1 MTEMQAHQGW
11 HGKHSTRLQFIFIF
25 SIFMAAALLF
35 SQQLILGRIL
45 LLQFGGV
52 PAVWLTALVV
62 FQIILLLAYMAVY
75 ALRDLPAYKQL
86 PLLAILLGAALAQ
99 HVFSDV
105 SYASAGDIN
114 PWRVA
119 WQVLS
124 VGGLSLFALSMAS
137 PLLQKIY
144 SHLPQNDAH
153 DPYHF
158 YSASNLGSLLGLMVV
173 PYVAEPVFGIHLSN
187 TLWGADFLFFALL
200 FLYCVRKKRFVDEV
214 PVSKADAVE
223 KPKAWPLLV
232 YSFLPAALSYGAT
245 SSLINDIAALP
256 LLTMLPLALYLLS
269 FVIAFNVKRGSA
281 SDYLTLATIAA
292 LLYAMAFITNVHR
305 LSSLADLGLV
315 LAAFFTAALYC
326 HRKLADERPATV
338 HLPYYYVMLA
348 LGGAL
353 GGFFNVF
360 IIPYIL
366 PLSYEFTIFLALIL
380 LLSAPQDWQNFRKPG
395 LRRLKIFAGIF
406 CVGILAFLLQTTTMR
421 NVFLHGALFI
431 SMALLVLWPA
441 FMGVFAMLAV
451 LCTLHLTP
459 PILSV
464 QRDFFGVKKV
474 SEDAFPPNL
483 MFHYLINGTTLH
495 GMQQYKPTITTEP
508 QTYYAWGSALGDVIK
523 DFHPRNVAAVG
534 MGAGTLAC
542 MPGKDAQLTFFE
554 IDPSVL
560 TIASTSFTYV
570 IECPPK
576 KVELGDARFTMEKS
590 NDSFDLIVLDA
601 FSSDAIPV
609 HLLTREAFAI
619 YEKHLNPG
627 GIILVHISN
636 RHLDLRPVL
645 AAAASEFGWSAG
657 YKRYDP
663 GKVPGLSPSKY
674 VLLTPDGAKIKQLQ
688 ADYPDWEELP
698 TSPQLPWTDDKILL
712 LPIIKFFHSSMQE

>member
-11 HGKHSTRLQFIFIF
+11 HGKHSRRLQFIFIF
-25 SIFMAAALLF
+25 TIFLGAALLF

-52 PAVWLTALVV
+52 PAVWLTALVA
-62 FQIILLLAYMAVY
+62 FQIILLLAYCAVY
-75 ALRDLPAYKQL
+75 FLRNLPAYKQL
-86 PLLAILLGAALAQ
+86 PLLAVLLGAALAQ
-99 HVFSDV
+99 HVFCDS
-105 SYASAGDIN
+105 SFAPAGDIT
-114 PWRVA
+114 PWHVAWRVI
-119 WQVLS
+119 S
-124 VGGLSLFALSMAS
+124 MGGLSLFALSMAS

-144 SHLPQNDAH
+144 SQLPQDDAQ

-158 YSASNLGSLLGLMVV
+158 YSASNLGSLLGLLLV
-173 PYVAEPVFGIHLSN
+173 PYMAEPLFGIRLSN
-187 TLWGADFLFFALL
+187 ALWGADFLLFALL
-200 FLYCVRKKRFVDEV
+200 FLYCARKKRFADEA
-214 PVSKADAVE
+214 PVERAVASE
-223 KPKAWPLLV
+223 KPQAWPLLL

-269 FVIAFNVKRGSA
+269 FVIAFNLKKGSA
-281 SDYLTLATIAA
+281 SGYLTLATIAA
-292 LLYAMAFITNVHR
+292 LLYALTFVMNAHR
-305 LSSLADLGLV
+305 LNSLADLGLV

-326 HRKLADERPATV
+326 HRKLAELRPATE

-348 LGGAL
+348 LGGAA

-360 IIPYIL
+360 VIPFLL
-366 PLSYEFTIFLALIL
+366 PQSYEFTLFLGATL
-380 LLSAPQDWQNFRKPG
+380 LLSWRQDWRNFRKPG
-395 LRRLKIFAGIF
+395 LRRLKIFAGVFFI
-406 CVGILAFLLQTTTMR
+406 GMLAFLFRAPTTH
-421 NVFLHGALFI
+421 NVFLHAGLFI

-441 FMGVFAMLAV
+441 FLGFFALLAV
-451 LCTLHLTP
+451 LATLHLTP
-459 PILSV
+459 PVLAV

-474 SEDAFPPNL
+474 SEDAFPPDL
-483 MFHYLINGTTLH
+483 VFHYLLNGTTLH
-495 GMQQYKPTITTEP
+495 GMQQYKPTITTDP

-523 DFHPRNVAAVG
+523 AFKPRSVAAVG
-534 MGAGTLAC
+534 MGTGTLAC

-560 TIASTSFTYV
+560 TLASTYFTYV
-570 IECPPK
+570 IDCPPK

-645 AAAASEFGWSAG
+645 AAAADAFNWTAG
-657 YKRYDP
+657 YKHYDP
-663 GKVPGLSPSKY
+663 GKVPGLTSSKY
-674 VLLTPDGAKIKQLQ
+674 VLLTPDGAKLAQLK
-688 ADYPDWEELP
+688 ASFSDWEDLP
-698 TSPQLPWTDDKILL
+698 AAPQLPWTDDKILL
-712 LPIIKFFHSSMQE
+712 LPIIKFLHSSMHE